1 MGPGPL
7 PIYACP
13 MADHPQKAKDKAKDV
28 VDKAIDVVDQKV
40 PVPVRP
46 HIAILL
52 PAIIGAIVLGLMTW
66 AASEIYEAVQD
77 NDDLALLDQPVLE
90 AMVAARSGW
99 LNTVVG
105 AYTQIGGPIA
115 SPIIAIIFVVIMCR
129 LWRSWLPATLMVA
142 AAIGS
147 LTVTVV
153 GKNFIDRL
161 RPAEEFAISPF
172 ESSPSFPS
180 GHALNAV
187 VVGGIIAYLL
197 FRHLQSRRG
206 RILVIVA
213 AVLYAITMGL
223 SRVYLGHHWL
233 TDVMTGWLLGVAWLA
248 LVITTHIVAVALGE
262 RRHRRAAEGSEGPPS
277 GSTAID
283 TGP

>member
-1 MGPGPL
+1 MEQD
-7 PIYACP
+7 
-13 MADHPQKAKDKAKDV
+13 ADGMKDKAKAAALKAVDV
-28 VDKAIDVVDQKV
+28 VEEKV
-40 PVPVRP
+40 PVPVKP

-52 PAIIGAIVLGLMTW
+52 PALIGAFVLGLMTW
-66 AASEIYEAVQD
+66 AASEIYEGVQE
-77 NDDLALLDQPVLE
+77 NDDLALFDQPVLE
-90 AMVAARSGW
+90 AMVASRSGW
-99 LNTVVG
+99 LNTLVG

-115 SPIIAIIFVVIMCR
+115 SPIIAIIVVVIMCR

-153 GKNFIDRL
+153 GKNFIDRV
-161 RPAEEFAISPF
+161 RPAREFAIAPF

-197 FRHLQSRRG
+197 FRHLQTRRG
-206 RILVIVA
+206 RTLVVVA

-262 RRHRRAAEGSEGPPS
+262 RRHRRAAEASEGPPS
-277 GSTAID
+277 GSPGLD
-283 TGP
+283 TGH